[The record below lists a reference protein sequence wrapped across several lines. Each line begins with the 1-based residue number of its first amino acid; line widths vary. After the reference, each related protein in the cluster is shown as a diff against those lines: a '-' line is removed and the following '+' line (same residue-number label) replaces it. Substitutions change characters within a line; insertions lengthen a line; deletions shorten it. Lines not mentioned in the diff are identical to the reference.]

1 MPRFVS
7 RDVRSWLM
15 LVSSIRFLCSISP
28 SIPFLRRLQNPRY
41 SCFSHLYCFFF
52 LLLLLL
58 LYCGLS
64 EIKSGGGFL
73 ICSFFFFSFY
83 PTFVGFS
90 WHLFEQSFLI
100 IWTASWQHTFTSSSH
115 PLRINVSLD
124 QTLWIQLYPIK
135 FWESCISHFISSHIF
150 TQLRAWTSVKAHY
163 FVFLEL
169 QIFFSLFSRQN
180 KSKCC
185 LK

>member
-64 EIKSGGGFL
+64 DIKSRGGFL
-73 ICSFFFFSFY
+73 LCSFFFPFTLHLWDFHGIFLSNLSWLYERHPGSTLLLPPPIHSESMFPWIKHYEFNFSPLNSGNHAFL
-83 PTFVGFS
+83 T
-90 WHLFEQSFLI
+90 LFL
-100 IWTASWQHTFTSSSH
+100 
-115 PLRINVSLD
+115 
-124 QTLWIQLYPIK
+124 PIYL
-135 FWESCISHFISSHIF
+135 H
-150 TQLRAWTSVKAHY
+150 
-163 FVFLEL
+163 
-169 QIFFSLFSRQN
+169 N
-180 KSKCC
+180 
-185 LK
+185 

>member
-1 MPRFVS
+1 M
-7 RDVRSWLM
+7 
-15 LVSSIRFLCSISP
+15 FLCVWVCCCHCCL
-28 SIPFLRRLQNPRY
+28 F
-41 SCFSHLYCFFF
+41 FSSY
-52 LLLLLL
+52 
-58 LYCGLS
+58 
-64 EIKSGGGFL
+64 
-73 ICSFFFFSFY
+73 SFFFSSSSSSFTLLRFVGNQKQGWILDMFFFFPFH

-115 PLRINVSLD
+115 PHRINVSLD